1 MTPLSLDAP
10 RFENGKPM
18 LIAGLRGHFT
28 TATLAGIPA
37 QWERLISY
45 GNVPGG
51 NIPGGNIPGTLGFVH
66 YGLCFNMS
74 NGIDYLCGVEV
85 SGLDGLPGE
94 FSHVNVPAQK
104 YAVFAHHEHV
114 SKLRNTLEAIQRQ
127 WFPGSGHQA
136 AQPSGGAPHFFERYG
151 EGFDPRAGMGDIEV
165 WVPIS

>member
-1 MTPLSLDAP
+1 MQLSAVSKLNAP

-28 TATLAGIPA
+28 TENWAGIPA

-45 GNVPGG
+45 GR
-51 NIPGGNIPGTLGFVH
+51 IPGAVGFVH

-85 SGLDGLPGE
+85 SAIDGLLAE
-94 FSHVNVPAQK
+94 FTHVNIPAQK

-114 SKLRNTLEAIQRQ
+114 SKLHNTLDAIQRQ
-127 WFPGSGHQA
+127 WFPGSGHEA
-136 AQPSGGAPHFFERYG
+136 VRPSGGVPDFFERYG
-151 EGFDPRAGMGDIEV
+151 EGFDPRTGMGDIEV
-165 WVPIS
+165 WIPIS